1 MRNLH
6 NVVSDALQNV
16 RGGRG
21 ATQSVD
27 NPAGDEI
34 EYIVDIKKGERF
46 MRLEVFLDH
55 GGCTAGVLS
64 RVGWSTRF
72 MHELL
77 EYIMDEMC
85 EDDD

>member
-21 ATQSVD
+21 ATERVD
-27 NPAGDEI
+27 NPTGNEI
-34 EYIVDIKKGERF
+34 EYIVDIQKGERF

-55 GGCTAGVLS
+55 GGCTAVVLS
-64 RVGWSTRF
+64 RVGWSARF
-72 MHELL
+72 MNEFMD
-77 EYIMDEMC
+77 YIMDEMC
-85 EDDD
+85 DDD